1 MKILFVGDIV
11 GRLGRN
17 MLENYLHRLVS
28 KYKPQVNIVNGENS
42 TDRGRGISEK
52 IYKSF
57 MQLGADVVTLG
68 NHAFDNE
75 EIFDF
80 IDHSKKLVRP
90 ANFPEATTP
99 GTGLIYLNINQT
111 KLAVINLQGTALMQN
126 LDDPFMVAEELVEQA
141 RQHTPNI
148 FMDFH
153 AETTSEKQAMAYFLD
168 GRVSA
173 VVGTHTHVQT
183 NDARVL
189 PGGTA
194 FLTDVGMTGPADSII
209 GMKKED
215 VLRRYV
221 TKLPTRFNVQ
231 ENGPG
236 ILSACIIEIEEET
249 GKAIS
254 IKNIVISDDQS
265 FFD

>member
-1 MKILFVGDIV
+1 MKILFVGDVV
-11 GRLGRN
+11 GRLGRD
-17 MLENYLHRLVS
+17 MLDNHLHRLVS
-28 KYKPQVNIVNGENS
+28 KFKPQVTIVNGENS

-68 NHAFDNE
+68 NHAFDND

-99 GTGLIYLNINQT
+99 GEGLIYLNINQI

-126 LDDPFMVAEELVEQA
+126 LDDPFVLAEELVNQA
-141 RQHTPNI
+141 RHHTPNI

-153 AETTSEKQAMAYFLD
+153 AETTSEKQAMAHFLD
-168 GRVSA
+168 GKVSA
-173 VVGTHTHVQT
+173 VIGTHTHVQT
-183 NDARVL
+183 NDARIL

-194 FLTDVGMTGPADSII
+194 FLTDVGMTGPLDSII
-209 GMKKED
+209 GVRKED
-215 VLRRYV
+215 VLRRYL

-231 ENGPG
+231 ETGPS
-236 ILSACIIEIEEET
+236 ILSACIIDIDEDT
-249 GKAIS
+249 GKAKT
-254 IKNIVISDDQS
+254 IKNIVIRDDQP